1 MAKNIKFNIKLSVDG
16 KEQLVVATTNVRELQ
31 KATQAGAQGAQ
42 TFIKSFNDAGF
53 AVDNFAKNANT
64 LANALNSLSQEN
76 TTFAGAMAAANT
88 MAGKSGEDFAKLKGQ
103 VSELSKE
110 IPIARDALAK
120 GLYQVVSNG
129 VPEDNW
135 ISFLEASAKA
145 SVGGIADLEEVVKV
159 TSTVI
164 KNYGLEWS
172 DAAEI
177 QDKIQLTAKNGV
189 TSFEQMAQAL
199 PRVAANAAT
208 LGVSV
213 DELMASFA
221 TLTGVS
227 GNTNEVATQ
236 MAAIMNALV
245 KPSSEAANMAKEV
258 GIEFDAAAVKA
269 AGGFQ
274 NFLVQLQGAVQ
285 EYSAQ
290 SGKLETEVYG
300 RLFGSAEA
308 LRAFIPLT
316 GELSG
321 KFSENAAAM
330 SGSAGTIEEAFKQ
343 MAGLSSAQ
351 LQILKNTIGAATD
364 GMAGFIA
371 GAKEMTNAAATIG
384 NAVLPLSVLAN
395 TLGKVTIAQ
404 NLFRASI
411 VKTSVAHLA
420 FGTNATRV
428 AAAVRVMTA
437 ATHSAT
443 AATVAMKIALKG
455 LLVATGVG
463 ALFVGVTSALEYF
476 ATASDKAAQGA
487 EKLTAAQA
495 AAKAGAE
502 KDAQGQQTVAA
513 AAADLVAKFQALQTQ
528 WKALKTEGEK
538 KQFINANKSAFE
550 ELGLHIDSVNSAY
563 NTFVTNAPK
572 VINALKSI
580 AEAEAYKDLYKDAIK
595 DKAANFD
602 PTAKYAK
609 AHAGQGRSSLKQ
621 SEIEAAG
628 LVAGRDFARGQFDTP
643 LTKAGAARL
652 NAYRAN
658 KAVTAKRAEGKV
670 YDDRVSNLGK
680 LYTDAYGRAQQG
692 SAYLAGGAGKVTP
705 KGGKANTPTT
715 ITEKADTRTAL
726 QKAKDDAAFK
736 FEDIELFSPDTIA
749 GLKEQQSAIEGAID
763 NTADPRELA
772 RLAAELE
779 SVTAQL
785 EELEKAAGR
794 ARLTPEEEAEKGQKR
809 RQMRADILG
818 ESLPAEIPDKTQ
830 EKRDFR
836 QKAEG
841 DINAIKF
848 DYDIGLIGTDEA
860 LAKIQTI
867 NDALQEMGLTPI
879 EVPVDIKTSKYG
891 LQQATDDIQSL
902 GSSLTSIGQNLEVPE
917 LEAAGTIAS
926 AIGSIVQSFAAAAM
940 VAALTTGP
948 WGWIAFMVA
957 GAAALAT
964 VVASISSMGGFATGG
979 VVGGGSTFG
988 DKKFARVNSGEMIL
1002 NKFQQASLF
1011 KMIDGG
1017 AIAPAV
1023 SLPAAQGVE
1032 LNVTA
1037 LGSQLYTPQ
1046 EQFGAVQFR
1055 LQGRDLVGSVAN
1067 TTRLGGKS
1075 GKNSNIQ
1082 I

>member
-1 MAKNIKFNIKLSVDG
+1 MAKNIKFNIRLNVDG
-16 KEQLVVATTNVRELQ
+16 KEQLVVATTNVRDLRKAVGDSSKGLQ
-31 KATQAGAQGAQ
+31 SFAAQ
-42 TFIKSFNDAGF
+42 FNNLGF
-53 AVDNFAKNANT
+53 AAQNFANNANT
-64 LANALNSLSQEN
+64 LAGALNSLSQEN

-88 MAGKSGEDFAKLKGQ
+88 MAGKGGEDFAKLKGQ

-245 KPSSEAANMAKEV
+245 KPSSEAANMAREM

-274 NFLVQLQGAVQ
+274 NFLTQLQSDVKRYA
-285 EYSAQ
+285 ET

-321 KFSENAAAM
+321 KFADNAAAM
-330 SGSAGTIEEAFKQ
+330 KGSAGTIEEAFKQ

-351 LQILKNTIGAATD
+351 LQVLKNTIGAATD
-364 GMAGFIA
+364 GVAGFVA
-371 GAKEMTNAAATIG
+371 GAKEVTNAAATIG
-384 NAVLPLSVLAN
+384 NAVLPLTVLAN
-395 TLGKVTIAQ
+395 TLGKVTVAQ
-404 NLFRASI
+404 SIFRASI
-411 VKTSVAHLA
+411 VKTSIAHLA
-420 FGTNATRV
+420 FGTNASRV

-437 ATHSAT
+437 ATKSAT
-443 AATVAMKIALKG
+443 AATVAMKIAVKG

-463 ALFVGVTSALEYF
+463 AVVVGLTSALEYF
-476 ATASDKAAQGA
+476 AGKSEEAAGSV
-487 EKLTAAQA
+487 EKLSAAQA
-495 AAKAGAE
+495 AQKAAAE
-502 KDAQGQQTVAA
+502 KDAQGQKTVTEAA
-513 AAADLVAKFQALQTQ
+513 AELAAKFQALQTQ

-572 VINALKSI
+572 VVEALKSI
-580 AEAEAYKDLYKDAIK
+580 AEAEAYKDLYKDAVK
-595 DKAANFD
+595 DKAANYD
-602 PTAKYAK
+602 PTAKYAMAK
-609 AHAGQGRSSLKQ
+609 EGQGRSGLRQ

-628 LVAGRDFARGQFDTP
+628 LVAGKDFARGQFDTP
-643 LTKAGAARL
+643 LTKAGAAKL
-652 NAYRAN
+652 NAFRAD
-658 KAVTAKRAEGKV
+658 KAVKAKRAEGKV
-670 YDDRVSNLGK
+670 YDDRISEYGGK
-680 LYTDAYGRAQQG
+680 FTEAYGRAQQG
-692 SAYLAGGAGKVTP
+692 KAFLAGGAGKNTP
-705 KGGKANTPTT
+705 RGAQGGGKAAAAKTV
-715 ITEKADTRTAL
+715 TRTAL
-726 QKAKDDAAFK
+726 QKAKDEAAFK
-736 FEDIELFSPDTIA
+736 FENMEAFSPDTIA
-749 GLKEQQSAIEGAID
+749 GLKEQQTAIEGAIE

-772 RLAAELE
+772 RLAAELGG
-779 SVTAQL
+779 VTAQL

-794 ARLTPEEEAEKGQKR
+794 ARLTPEEEAEQGQKQ

-818 ESLPAEIPDKTQ
+818 VNLPAERRDETR
-830 EKRDFR
+830 EKRDFH
-836 QKAEG
+836 QKAKN
-841 DINAIKF
+841 DISAIEF
-848 DYDIGLIGTDEA
+848 DYDIGIIGTDEA
-860 LAKIQTI
+860 LKKIGGI
-867 NDALQEMGLTPI
+867 NDALKELGLEPI
-879 EVPVDIKTSKYG
+879 SVDIDPKVKKKGLKDAAGNIQDIGTS
-891 LQQATDDIQSL
+891 LST
-902 GSSLTSIGQNLEVPE
+902 IGQNLEMPE
-917 LEAAGTIAS
+917 LNTAGTIAQAVGTLAMGFAYAS
-926 AIGSIVQSFAAAAM
+926 AQSW
-940 VAALTTGP
+940 ALGP
-948 WGWIAFMVA
+948 WGWIAFTLA
-957 GAAALAT
+957 GLATLTT
-964 VVASISSMGGFATGG
+964 VVAAIQNMGSYATGG

-1075 GKNSNIQ
+1075 GKSSNIQ